1 MPRYKITLEYNG
13 SFFCGWQRQHSD
25 ADVRE
30 DSKQAKNCT
39 CSTRNQHSV
48 QGALEHALLKIT
60 GNSVLVEGAGRTD
73 AGVHAFAQCAHFDL
87 NLPIEPHRLIG
98 GLNFYTSPHAC
109 VVLKAEFA
117 PSDFHARF
125 SATSRE
131 YVYKINNRRPP
142 LALDRGR
149 AWHVPRALD
158 VDKIKTYAHD
168 FWGNHNFNAFRS
180 SACQSK
186 NPRKT
191 LDMFNVVETNE
202 MIECHVKA
210 RSFLHNQVRIMVGT
224 LVWIGLG
231 KYEGDVIKQLLNSGE
246 RTASGPTAPA
256 HGLYL
261 SAVHYA
267 NHEFSNRLI
276 SDVSE

>member
-1 MPRYKITLEYNG
+1 MPRYKITIEYDGN
-13 SFFCGWQRQHSD
+13 FFCGWQRQRSD
-25 ADVRE
+25 VEVFE
-30 DSKQAKNCT
+30 DFPTPKTCT
-39 CSTRNQHSV
+39 CFTRKQRSV
-48 QGALEHALLKIT
+48 QGTLEHALRKIT
-60 GNSVLVEGAGRTD
+60 GNDVLVEGAGRTD
-73 AGVHAFAQCAHFDL
+73 AGVHALAQCAHFDL
-87 NLPIEPHRLIG
+87 NTLMEPHRLIG

-109 VVLKAEFA
+109 VVLNVELA
-117 PSDFHARF
+117 PSEFHARF

-168 FWGNHNFNAFRS
+168 FLGNHNFNAFRS

-186 NPRKT
+186 NPVKT
-191 LDMFNVVETNE
+191 LDMFEVLETNE

-210 RSFLHNQVRIMVGT
+210 RSFLHNQVRIMIGT

-231 KYEGDVIKQLLNSGE
+231 KYEGEVVKQLLNGGE

-261 SAVHYA
+261 SAVSYA
-267 NHEFSNRLI
+267 HHAFATDSPRNP
-276 SDVSE
+276 